1 MTLIADF
8 FSKLRT
14 SENVVRYMSKKSCFK
29 GPLTGNMVNV
39 FKHCYDLDNS
49 TATIFTDH
57 FEGNYVEKSLF

>member
-14 SENVVRYMSKKSCFK
+14 PENIDIYPKSPVSKD
-29 GPLTGNMVNV
+29 PLTGNMGNQT
-39 FKHCYDLDNS
+39 LLRSGQS

-57 FEGNYVEKSLF
+57 FEGNFEKSRF